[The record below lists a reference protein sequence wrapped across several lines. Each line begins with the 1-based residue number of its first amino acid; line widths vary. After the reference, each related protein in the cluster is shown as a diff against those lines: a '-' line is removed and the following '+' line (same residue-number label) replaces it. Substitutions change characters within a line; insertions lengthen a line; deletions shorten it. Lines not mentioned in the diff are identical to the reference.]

1 MNAKLEGAASRIPE
15 TACVFNQDASSD
27 DTDSVDGARFFQ
39 RSAGTQTS
47 PRLLSRSD
55 SSVASEND
63 ERLPSLT
70 QEHTSALLGI
80 QSKLSDL
87 LPADSGTETANPLG
101 DSISGLRAY
110 LEKLPRT
117 SYGPSGDTVG
127 RKGVND
133 AVANV
138 KAEIRGVKGVLL
150 SARNFPSGVAAR

>member
-1 MNAKLEGAASRIPE
+1 MNAKLEGAVSRIPE
-15 TACVFNQDASSD
+15 TAYVSHQDVSD

-47 PRLLSRSD
+47 PRFSRSD
-55 SSVASEND
+55 SSVASEDD

-87 LPADSGTETANPLG
+87 LPTDSGTGTANPLG

-117 SYGPSGDTVG
+117 SYGPSGDMVG
-127 RKGVND
+127 RKGVSD